1 MIVKGKKKRNLVIEK
16 NEFSNWK
23 SEKCGWQIE
32 SRFLRARHGKW
43 NLNLSGCKREK
54 NEIGNW
60 KMENIVGI

>member
-1 MIVKGKKKRNLVIEK
+1 MNLVIEK

-32 SRFLRARHGKW
+32 SSFLRVRLGKW
-43 NLNLSGCKREK
+43 NLNLIGCKRKKKK
-54 NEIGNW
+54 NLVIE